1 MTVHTE
7 AVFLFAM
14 NAEAEPFIN
23 KVGAEETKRIGPMVL
38 YSFSISGTD
47 FGVIC
52 YGESQRFHCD
62 RIGTEAAMLAAH
74 IAVCEFSTHWLISVG
89 TCGSFDARLS
99 AGDLISAGPIANY
112 YDHRV
117 PIDAFS
123 GYSQG
128 AYPLYEC
135 EVLND
140 QPNIHR
146 GMVATGHSLDLS
158 PRCQTRLEAS
168 GAITKEMELAAIAQY
183 ADEFGYRASGL
194 KVVSNAAG
202 DHAHDEFAE
211 NLINVSH
218 VLSDAIHQWCKAL
231 AAR

>member
-1 MTVHTE
+1 MNVRTQ

-14 NAEAEPFIN
+14 HAEAVSLLDRTNAHEI
-23 KVGAEETKRIGPMVL
+23 KRVGPMVL
-38 YSFSISGTD
+38 YEFSIAGVV

-52 YGESQRFHCD
+52 CGESQRFHCD

-74 IAVCEFSTHWLISVG
+74 TAVSEFNTSWLISAG
-89 TCGSFDARLS
+89 TCGAFDPRLRV
-99 AGDLISAGPIANY
+99 GDLISAGPIASY

-117 PIDAFS
+117 PLDAFS

-135 EVLND
+135 ELLNQ
-140 QPNIHR
+140 QPEVHR
-146 GMVATGHSLDLS
+146 GIVATGHSLDLS

-168 GAITKEMELAAIAQY
+168 GAIAKEMELAAVAQY
-183 ADEFGYRASGL
+183 ADEFGYQASGL

-202 DHAHDEFAE
+202 DHGHNEFSE
-211 NLINVSH
+211 NLADVSVRLCDSIYH
-218 VLSDAIHQWCKAL
+218 WCEAL